1 MFVMDVEKFILDGN
15 FKLGKKN
22 FGWDLKVVFKFKCN
36 ILKYMYE
43 LVCRLFR

>member
-22 FGWDLKVVFKFKCN
+22 FGWDLKVYVVFKFKC
-36 ILKYMYE
+36 IIKL
-43 LVCRLFR
+43 